1 MVDGPLPIIPE
12 TKDINKQYS
21 VIYPEGEIIYNI
33 TFEIIPEEKI
43 IKISINNTDSRINK
57 IYSRSLSLEDWNKLA
72 PDPNIF
78 KDISDIFQK
87 LEKIE
92 KENCILKFHEY
103 SVDLDIKL
111 PNYHYNSMIIS
122 LIEVK
127 KENLNHNKII
137 EDNLNLNKENK
148 RLEERVKNLEK
159 EIEILKLNL
168 PNYID
173 KKLFQKIIQS
183 SKIIKEQEQLE
194 IINRG
199 INNLFHKN
207 IKDIIFKYEFKD
219 QDKDNSLS
227 SFISNYQNLTNVL
240 IIVKTTEFRSF
251 GAFYQKQSFPDLIN
265 YNQNY
270 YQNDYSTYSQGYGCN
285 YLTFDPKQYPNTF
298 FFSLDNLKIYNWNNS
313 QNNLYE
319 NPSFII
325 SFDNNRKRFC
335 GTEKKNNNN
344 INFEAIIQNLQNKLS
359 EFEKKINEMETKIQN
374 ISSSNNQIRVAT
386 ISQYNPAPSIKYGQS
401 FLQQNNTST
410 TTMNIQ
416 SHTINNINI
425 QNINQTQIDYSFVLS
440 NQERF
445 ENFYLE
451 IYEVKI

>member
-325 SFDNNRKRFC
+325 SFDNNRKRF
-335 GTEKKNNNN
+335 
-344 INFEAIIQNLQNKLS
+344 
-359 EFEKKINEMETKIQN
+359 
-374 ISSSNNQIRVAT
+374 
-386 ISQYNPAPSIKYGQS
+386 
-401 FLQQNNTST
+401 
-410 TTMNIQ
+410 
-416 SHTINNINI
+416 
-425 QNINQTQIDYSFVLS
+425 
-440 NQERF
+440 
-445 ENFYLE
+445 
-451 IYEVKI
+451 